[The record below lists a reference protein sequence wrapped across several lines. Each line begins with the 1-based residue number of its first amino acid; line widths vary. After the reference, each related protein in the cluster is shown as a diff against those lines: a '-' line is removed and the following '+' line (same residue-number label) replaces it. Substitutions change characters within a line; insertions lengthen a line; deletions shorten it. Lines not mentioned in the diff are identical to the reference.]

1 MPKYT
6 KKSRPPRNKTTKSG
20 ADDSASI
27 DDGVS
32 TCSNMSDVTSIYED
46 SEVGFPLGNDV
57 ILTSDSLDEKLDTSI
72 EGLRNKDL
80 RTRENSLRTLQ
91 TLLSQKYV
99 SELVSN
105 RIESLMEQ
113 LIACLRKGNES
124 EGKLAATVSS
134 LVFIQLGEVDDELFL
149 KFRDAI
155 LPTVRDE
162 SKLSSLRKHYTLA
175 LGVICFISSEEISS
189 TVELMR
195 ILETIFSQSYLYEDG
210 TSPIIN
216 HDLQELHTAALTSW
230 CLLASTLPNNLAH
243 ELIRIYLPEK
253 IPGLLETN
261 DGDLRN
267 QAGETIAVLY
277 EIARDI
283 HSIFAEPSESLLIT
297 LEKKANESAKYRG
310 KKEKRLQ
317 RATFREIYNSF
328 EEGTS
333 PDFDIKFGRET
344 LEITSWTSRFYYNMF
359 SSILATGMNVH
370 LKENG
375 FLRSVFNL
383 DEPEIE
389 NLEQSKVNKLD
400 RHNANKAAFKTRT
413 QALNKTRANK
423 VRRNHYE
430 D

>member
-6 KKSRPPRNKTTKSG
+6 KKTRPPRNKTAKSG
-20 ADDSASI
+20 IDDSASI

-32 TCSNMSDVTSIYED
+32 TCSNISDLTSIYDD
-46 SEVGFPLGNDV
+46 SEAGFPLTNDS

-72 EGLRNKDL
+72 ENLRNKDL

-99 SELVSN
+99 AELVSN
-105 RIESLMEQ
+105 RIENLIDQ
-113 LIACLRKGNES
+113 LITCLRKGNES
-124 EGKLAATVSS
+124 EGKLAAIVTS
-134 LVFIQLGEVDDELFL
+134 LVFIQLGEADDEFFQ
-149 KFRDAI
+149 KFRDA
-155 LPTVRDE
+155 LMPTLRDE
-162 SKLSSLRKHYTLA
+162 TKCLSVRKSYTQTI
-175 LGVICFISSEEISS
+175 GIICFISCEDISS
-189 TVELMR
+189 TFELMK
-195 ILETIFSQSYLYEDG
+195 ILETIFSHSYLSEDR

-216 HDLQELHTAALTSW
+216 HDLQELHTAALSSW
-230 CLLASTLPNNLAH
+230 CLLASSLPNNLAH
-243 ELIRIYLPEK
+243 DLIRIYAPEK
-253 IPGLLETN
+253 IPGLLESN

-283 HSIFAEPSESLLIT
+283 NSIFAEPPESLLIT

-344 LEITSWTSRFYYNMF
+344 LEITSWTSRFYYNIF
-359 SSILATGMNVH
+359 SSLLATGMNVH

-375 FLRSVFNL
+375 FLRSIFNL

-389 NLEQSKVNKLD
+389 DIHQSKVN
-400 RHNANKAAFKTRT
+400 RHERHTANKAAFKIRT
-413 QALNKTRANK
+413 QALKKIRANK
-423 VRRNHYE
+423 VIRIQDE